1 MLTFS
6 RTEYPIDSVFL
17 LQDLDTQ
24 RIYQLHGLSMP
35 SSSGPS
41 WPTVERARSKGA
53 CRLDVVIES
62 VSWTSNM
69 PSFPPFLF
77 MSTAQEGR
85 LSSKRRFP
93 ELGTYAPALLNPVSR
108 RSVRRHRNRGSYR
121 PQNRAKCGHFIP
133 GLTLEKS

>member
-1 MLTFS
+1 
-6 RTEYPIDSVFL
+6 
-17 LQDLDTQ
+17 
-24 RIYQLHGLSMP
+24 
-35 SSSGPS
+35 
-41 WPTVERARSKGA
+41 
-53 CRLDVVIES
+53 
-62 VSWTSNM
+62 M

-108 RSVRRHRNRGSYR
+108 RSVRWHRNRGSYR

-133 GLTLEKS
+133 GLTMDAIMAAQRRVQSDMLRDHITAVSRTAITGGLSETDCNNM

>member
-62 VSWTSNM
+62 VQLDIQHAE
-69 PSFPPFLF
+69 F
-77 MSTAQEGR
+77 STI
-85 LSSKRRFP
+85 
-93 ELGTYAPALLNPVSR
+93 PVH
-108 RSVRRHRNRGSYR
+108 VDGAGGS
-121 PQNRAKCGHFIP
+121 AIF
-133 GLTLEKS
+133 

>member
-62 VSWTSNM
+62 VQLDIQHAEFSNH
-69 PSFPPFLF
+69 SC
-77 MSTAQEGR
+77 SC
-85 LSSKRRFP
+85 RRRRRV
-93 ELGTYAPALLNPVSR
+93 GYLLNGGSPNSAPTRLRYLTRCRAVVCDGIEIGEVIDR
-108 RSVRRHRNRGSYR
+108 KTGRNAVILF
-121 PQNRAKCGHFIP
+121 QA
-133 GLTLEKS
+133 

>member
-1 MLTFS
+1 
-6 RTEYPIDSVFL
+6 
-17 LQDLDTQ
+17 
-24 RIYQLHGLSMP
+24 
-35 SSSGPS
+35 
-41 WPTVERARSKGA
+41 
-53 CRLDVVIES
+53 
-62 VSWTSNM
+62 M

-93 ELGTYAPALLNPVSR
+93 ELGTYAPGLLNPVSR

-133 GLTLEKS
+133 GLTASAQPAYDRLLKAEGEPQNWLTYSGSYRRWRYSSLNQIDRANAQTRKLA